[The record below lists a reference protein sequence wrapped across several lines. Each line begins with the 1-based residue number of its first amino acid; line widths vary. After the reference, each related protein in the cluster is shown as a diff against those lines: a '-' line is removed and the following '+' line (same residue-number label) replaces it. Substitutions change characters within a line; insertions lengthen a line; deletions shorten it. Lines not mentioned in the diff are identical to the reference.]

1 MAESGAD
8 SVQEWINGSLTEG
21 AGATSEWYIL
31 ALSQSRVSYDFSGY
45 EVALTAYLD
54 DTDTSSAS
62 TRLKYALVLA
72 AIGSED
78 AYISEALGNSI
89 GQQGLMSWVYGLHM
103 LHNGYISE
111 EYTAQEIVDSILSM
125 QLADGGWA
133 LTGTVSDADVTAM
146 TLQALAPYYAQHT
159 EAIERAVSML
169 SERQLADGG
178 YASYGVANPES
189 TAQVITALS
198 ALGIDCF
205 TDERFIKQGHTLM
218 DGIVKY
224 RLSDGSFRHTQ
235 DGTFNHNATVQV
247 YNAMTAYLRQQN
259 GWGSFYSLDSRLADA
274 PTAEKPHS
282 PISTKLVICF
292 ILAGAGGVVCLLL
305 FLTKKRHP
313 KNFITVLLLTAAGI
327 GIVCVTDFQT
337 AEEYYSTE
345 PNSKDTPIGTVT
357 MTIRCDTIANAG
369 DADYIPKDGTILDVT
384 EFSIAEG
391 DTVFDILTEAA
402 RAHSIQLE
410 YSGSAD
416 MPYIT
421 GIGYLYE
428 FDFGELSGW
437 VYHVNGASPSVG
449 CGEYLLKDG
458 DVIEW
463 LYSCDLGEDVK

>member
-1 MAESGAD
+1 MAECGAD
-8 SVQEWINGSLTEG
+8 SVQEWIDGSLTEG

-45 EVALTAYLD
+45 EAALTAYLD
-54 DTDTSSAS
+54 NNDTASAS

-72 AIGSED
+72 AVGSED
-78 AYISEALGNSI
+78 AYISETLSNSI

-103 LHNGYISE
+103 LHNGYVSE
-111 EYTAQEIVDSILSM
+111 QYTAEEIVNTILSM

-133 LTGTVSDADVTAM
+133 LMGTVSDADVTAM

-159 EAIERAVSML
+159 DAIDRAVSML

-189 TAQVITALS
+189 TAQVAVALS

-205 TDERFIKQGHTLM
+205 SDDRFIKQGHTLM

-235 DGTFNHNATVQV
+235 DGAFNHNATVQV
-247 YNAMTAYLRQQN
+247 YYAMTAYLRQQN
-259 GWGSFYSLDSRLADA
+259 GWGSFYTLDRCLDDA
-274 PTAEKPHS
+274 PITEKAHS
-282 PISTKLVICF
+282 PISTKLVIC
-292 ILAGAGGVVCLLL
+292 LVLTGCGGAVCLLL

-337 AEEYYSTE
+337 AKEYYGTE
-345 PNSKDTPIGTVT
+345 QLRKEEPIGTVT
-357 MTIRCDTIANAG
+357 MTIRCDTIANA
-369 DADYIPKDGTILDVT
+369 DNADYIPEDGTILDVT
-384 EFSIAEG
+384 EFPIAEG

-428 FDFGELSGW
+428 FEFGELSGW
-437 VYHVNGASPSVG
+437 VYHINGASPSVG
-449 CGEYLLKDG
+449 CGEYVLKDG